1 MASTWGTR
9 VKYFPRT
16 IECGFLAEWRLVYLC
31 RVELKVCVQINHSS
45 MEHQK
50 KKPQEKK
57 KTCIN
62 VLNGTN
68 DLGGR
73 RGGFKLAIV
82 LAVAL
87 SQSYRKG
94 PEHYLTETEL

>member
-1 MASTWGTR
+1 
-9 VKYFPRT
+9 
-16 IECGFLAEWRLVYLC
+16 
-31 RVELKVCVQINHSS
+31 

-50 KKPQEKK
+50 KKPTGKK
-57 KTCIN
+57 KTLSNIS
-62 VLNGTN
+62 NGTN
-68 DLGGR
+68 DLG
-73 RGGFKLAIV
+73 RGEFKLAIV